1 MDLIKISIIGMAG
14 IFLCLFLKETKA
26 QYSMYVSF
34 VICLCIIGYSI
45 DKVLVLYEDI
55 RTIQEYIPIDS
66 QYLTTL
72 LKILGIS
79 YVGQFSAGLCKDAGY
94 QSIAGQIEL
103 FCKLSI
109 MVISMPILK
118 VLLKTIGE
126 FLSG

>member
-1 MDLIKISIIGMAG
+1 MDMIKISILGIAG
-14 IFLCLFLKETKA
+14 IFLGVFLKETKS

-34 VICLCIIGYSI
+34 AICLCIVGYSI
-45 DKVLVLYEDI
+45 GKLLILFEDI
-55 RTIQEYIPIDS
+55 QILQQYVPINS
-66 QYLTTL
+66 KYLTTL

-94 QSIAGQIEL
+94 HAIAGQIEL

-109 MVISMPILK
+109 MVVSMPILL
-118 VLLKTIGE
+118 VLLETIGE

>member
-1 MDLIKISIIGMAG
+1 MELIKISILGIAG
-14 IFLCLFLKETKA
+14 IFFGLFLKETKP
-26 QYSMYVSF
+26 QYSMYISIA
-34 VICLCIIGYSI
+34 ICACLVGYSVGKLLTLFT
-45 DKVLVLYEDI
+45 D
-55 RTIQEYIPIDS
+55 IQEIQQYIPINS

-94 QSIAGQIEL
+94 SSIAGQIEL

-109 MVISMPILK
+109 MVVSMPILM
-118 VLLKTIGE
+118 VLLETIGE